1 MAWRGTRQEFRPIG
15 YNFETKGNRGNA
27 DQPSPMSTIFLYC
40 AVIGGTILVLQ
51 FALAIG
57 ALVFWE
63 WAAVIA
69 LFVGG
74 YLTAW
79 AAPRDGSGPP
89 P

>member
-1 MAWRGTRQEFRPIG
+1 MSDTAQASLPTPSVSALARQAR
-15 YNFETKGNRGNA
+15 RRRR
-27 DQPSPMSTIFLYC
+27 
-40 AVIGGTILVLQ
+40 VTILVLQ